1 MRFGRECS
9 HQPQAGGRIRE
20 DADYQGAPLDF
31 FHPALEH
38 VGRFQILVML
48 PWQTI
53 EAECF
58 FNVLFHPGA
67 ELGIPF
73 APLQQPSRQVLAR
86 FLGAATILDPAQLL
100 QTIVV
105 CLAWQ
110 RVERIAQEVNLA
122 ALPHGLRQCFWKR
135 TPQARMIVADHEL
148 HSVQR
153 AVP

>member
-1 MRFGRECS
+1 
-9 HQPQAGGRIRE
+9 
-20 DADYQGAPLDF
+20 
-31 FHPALEH
+31 
-38 VGRFQILVML
+38 
-48 PWQTI
+48 
-53 EAECF
+53 
-58 FNVLFHPGA
+58 
-67 ELGIPF
+67 
-73 APLQQPSRQVLAR
+73 
-86 FLGAATILDPAQLL
+86 LGAATILDPAQLL